1 MCRSPHAGAIQIQD
15 RTDFCLQMTKK
26 KKRRKTK
33 PPQKNPK
40 SKKKKTKKKERKKET
55 KLKMNSYITS
65 VRNLCVLPQRC
76 SLQSVDKK
84 TISLKLQFHDLRLG

>member
-26 KKRRKTK
+26 TPKKPKNPP
-33 PPQKNPK
+33 PPQKTNQN
-40 SKKKKTKKKERKKET
+40 KTKQKRDKT
-55 KLKMNSYITS
+55 KNEQLHYYCAKSLCFPKDGSLK
-65 VRNLCVLPQRC
+65 
-76 SLQSVDKK
+76 SVDKK